1 MKPMV
6 TTSKTGVWLIGAR
19 GAVATT
25 TVVGLRAAARGLTP
39 LRGVTTAG
47 ARGEGLGLPEP
58 EDIVF
63 GGWELR
69 ETSLLESARGLSES
83 ARIFD
88 PRLVAELEG
97 ELAAVDG
104 EIVTGGTRGIPPEAI
119 AEAEATIARLRADLA
134 RFRGRHRLDRVVV
147 VNLATTEP
155 VFAMSEEHLALAALE
170 EAILAGRPGVLRP
183 SMLYA
188 YAAIRE
194 RAAFVNFA
202 ASPAALVPA
211 LRELA
216 EREGVPYA
224 GTDGKTG
231 ETLVKSALAPLFRE
245 RDLRVLAWHGSNIL
259 GNSDGEALNEPAV
272 CAAKVESKEAA
283 VRSIL
288 GYAPAT
294 SVDIRYL
301 PTLGDWKTAWDLI
314 HFEGFLG
321 TRMTMQFTWQGADSI
336 LAAPLVID
344 LTRLADLALR
354 RRESGAMT
362 HAACFFKS
370 PVGTQEHDLF
380 RQYAML
386 DRYLTRA
393 RIAAV
398 ERRASTAG

>member
-1 MKPMV
+1 MKGS
-6 TTSKTGVWLIGAR
+6 TGSSRTGVWIVGAR

-25 TVVGLRAAARGLTP
+25 TIVGVCAAARGLVP
-39 LRGVTTAG
+39 LRGVSTAG
-47 ARGEGLGLPEP
+47 ARGEGLDLVEP
-58 EDIVF
+58 ERIVF

-69 ETSLLESARGLSES
+69 AARLLDSARILAES

-88 PRLVAELEG
+88 PRLIDS
-97 ELAAVDG
+97 LAGDLALVDE
-104 EIVTGGTRGIPPEAI
+104 EIVTGGTRGIPPDSIGEA
-119 AEAEATIARLRADLA
+119 APTVERLRADLQ
-134 RFRGRHRLDRVVV
+134 RFRERHALERVVV
-147 VNLATTEP
+147 VNLASTEP
-155 VFAMSEEHLALAALE
+155 VFTISEEHLAVDSLE
-170 EAILAGRPGVLRP
+170 ETIVAGRPGVLRP

-188 YAAIRE
+188 YAAVRE
-194 RAAFVNFA
+194 GAAFINFA

-211 LRELA
+211 IRDLA
-216 EREGVPYA
+216 EKRRVPYA

-245 RDLRVLAWHGSNIL
+245 RDLRVLAWHGSNVL
-259 GNSDGEALNEPAV
+259 GNSDGEALNEPSV
-272 CAAKVESKEAA
+272 CAAKVESKDGA

-288 GYAPAT
+288 GYAPHT
-294 SVDIRYL
+294 TIDIRYV

-336 LAAPLVID
+336 LAAPLVVD
-344 LTRLADLALR
+344 LARLADLALR
-354 RRESGAMT
+354 RGEGGAMT

-386 DRYLTRA
+386 DRYLARA
-393 RIAAV
+393 RIVSVGRRSSAA
-398 ERRASTAG
+398 G